1 MNLLTSTPGVAA
13 VFLSTLCG
21 FLLKVSAAYF
31 LCWLLAR
38 IATSAATRF
47 VVWLSYLMV
56 TGAYWIYCVGHVYS
70 CSLAPVVVATEP
82 MTSPSGLTWTLSTS
96 VAKIIGS
103 LLGPI
108 FLFYAAALLVMVC
121 LGVWK
126 RIQLARALSY
136 RTAPMEKLTQAF
148 ETIESEMHVSD
159 CGLWLL
165 PGLTSPAALG
175 WLKPAVYLPLECG
188 EEEQAGLHNVLRHE
202 LSHVRRKDSLWES
215 ASRFSRFLVFF
226 HPLVHKAFARLRFE
240 RELAC
245 DMVVIRTHPEKRH
258 LYADTLVR
266 FGWKT
271 AVAEQRDYI
280 GIGFI
285 SQSAVL
291 SARVKSIL
299 NGERVYS
306 RWSRRGRALLST
318 GVLWLFVAVAPALW
332 IGFSLTSVPRSV
344 IASSDANL
352 HPIVQIHRHFRSNP
366 GSKAT
371 PRLVNTANLDTA
383 SLPEPSPSTSHAVHY
398 HVQNEDEP
406 MSNPV
411 PEEKG
416 SGVEAA
422 DEPGPSVTPSR
433 PGLPSATSVLTDTAA
448 QLGQMGMGHDHD
460 HGHD

>member
-1 MNLLTSTPGVAA
+1 MNLLISTPGVAA

-56 TGAYWIYCVGHVYS
+56 TGAYWIYCVVHIYS
-70 CSLAPVVVATEP
+70 SSLAPAVATGP
-82 MTSPSGLTWTLSTS
+82 ITSPSGLTWTLSTS

-121 LGVWK
+121 LGGWK

-136 RTAPMEKLTQAF
+136 RTAPLEKLTRAF
-148 ETIESEMHVSD
+148 EAIESELHVSD
-159 CGLWLL
+159 CDLWLL

-175 WLKPAVYLPLECG
+175 WLKPAVYLPAECG
-188 EEEQAGLHNVLRHE
+188 DEEQTGLHNVLRHE

-215 ASRFSRFLVFF
+215 VSRFSRFLVFF

-271 AVAEQRDYI
+271 AVGEQRDYI

-318 GVLWLFVAVAPALW
+318 GVLWLFAAVAPALW
-332 IGFSLTSVPRSV
+332 IGFNLASVSRPV
-344 IASSDANL
+344 VASSDANL
-352 HPIVQIHRHFRSNP
+352 HPIVQIHRHFRSSLA
-366 GSKAT
+366 SKAT

-383 SLPEPSPSTSHAVHY
+383 SLPEPSPSSHAVHY

-411 PEEKG
+411 PEEKQP
-416 SGVEAA
+416 GVDAA
-422 DEPGPSVTPSR
+422 DEPNSSVTPGR
-433 PGLPSATSVLTDTAA
+433 RNLPSATSVLTDTAA
-448 QLGQMGMGHDHD
+448 QLGQMGIGHDHD

>member
-1 MNLLTSTPGVAA
+1 MNFLVMTPGVAA
-13 VFLSTLCG
+13 VFLSTVCG
-21 FLLKVSAAYF
+21 FILKVGVAYF
-31 LCWLLAR
+31 FCWLLAR
-38 IATSAATRF
+38 IATSAAMRF
-47 VVWLSYLMV
+47 VVWLSYLTV
-56 TGAYWIYCVGHVYS
+56 TGAYWIYCVAHIYS
-70 CSLAPVVVATEP
+70 SSLATAVATGP
-82 MTSPSGLTWTLSTS
+82 ITSPSGLTWTLSTS
-96 VAKIIGS
+96 VAQIIGI

-108 FLFYAAALLVMVC
+108 FLIYAAALLVMVC
-121 LGVWK
+121 LGMWK
-126 RIQLARALSY
+126 RTQLARALRY
-136 RTAPMEKLTQAF
+136 RMAPLEKLTQAF

-175 WLKPAVYLPLECG
+175 WLRPAVYLPLECG
-188 EEEQAGLHNVLRHE
+188 DEEQAGLHNVLRHE

-215 ASRFSRFLVFF
+215 VSRFCRLLVFF

-240 RELAC
+240 REFAC

-271 AVAEQRDYI
+271 AAAEQPDYI

-285 SQSAVL
+285 SQAAVL
-291 SARVKSIL
+291 NARVKSIL
-299 NGERVYS
+299 NGEQVYS
-306 RWSRRGRALLST
+306 KWSLRRRALLST
-318 GVLWLFVAVAPALW
+318 GVFWLFAAVAPALW
-332 IGFSLTSVPRSV
+332 IGFNLTAVQQSV
-344 IASSDANL
+344 IAPSRTYL
-352 HPIVQIHRHFRSNP
+352 HPVAQIHRHFQA
-366 GSKAT
+366 GLASKAT
-371 PRLVNTANLDTA
+371 SRLVNTANLDTV

-422 DEPGPSVTPSR
+422 DEPGPSVTPGR
-433 PGLPSATSVLTDTAA
+433 PGLPAATSVLTDTAA
-448 QLGQMGMGHDHD
+448 QLGQMGMGRDHD